1 MELVF
6 GSFLEIAGTKWQGDD
21 LEAVAAVSAAITT
34 VEERVQRSRKAS
46 AVFQ

>member
-6 GSFLEIAGTKWQGDD
+6 GTKWQGDD

-34 VEERVQRSRKAS
+34 VEERVQRSREAS
-46 AVFQ
+46 TVFQ